1 MARRPRRRR
10 RTMPTAH
17 RYERTDRV
25 AQLVRGIVASEM
37 ERLDD
42 VFEGMVITGVDVD
55 RELSV
60 AVVHYDVRDDD
71 SAGRAAA
78 AFDEHH
84 HRLQRALGA
93 GTSLRRTPTLRF
105 RRDQGAIAA
114 ERIEDLLAGLSD
126 QQHPSPPSDP
136 PSDITA
142 ERDGGT

>member
-1 MARRPRRRR
+1 MARRPSRRR
-10 RTMPTAH
+10 RTLPTAH

-25 AQLVRGIVASEM
+25 AQLVRGVVASEM
-37 ERLDD
+37 ERLDEA
-42 VFEGMVITGVDVD
+42 FEGTVITGVDVD

-71 SAGRAAA
+71 AADTAAA

-105 RRDQGAIAA
+105 RRDQGAVAA
-114 ERIEDLLAGLSD
+114 ERIEDLLAGLSGEHHESEFAD
-126 QQHPSPPSDP
+126 SA
-136 PSDITA
+136 A
-142 ERDGGT
+142 ERDEPGER

>member
-1 MARRPRRRR
+1 MARRPSRRR

-25 AQLVRGIVASEM
+25 AQLVRSVVASEM
-37 ERLDD
+37 ERLDEA
-42 VFEGMVITGVDVD
+42 FEGAVITDVEVD

-60 AVVHYDVRDDD
+60 AVVYYDVRDHDA
-71 SAGRAAA
+71 SGSAAA

-105 RRDQGAIAA
+105 RRDQGAVAA
-114 ERIEDLLAGLSD
+114 ERIEDLLAGLSGEQD
-126 QQHPSPPSDP
+126 EAGFVDMA
-136 PSDITA
+136 A
-142 ERDGGT
+142 ERDEPGER